1 MWCLEQ
7 VSSPPLRGFNAALS
21 PDQLPRR
28 LRGAADGNRTHVC
41 APATHGSAIELR
53 TLDRVGAQSRTR
65 TCGARRHLIY
75 SQASLPLEYLCVFVC
90 VCLCELARTT
100 LQTPA
105 PRCWW
110 KVDGSNA
117 TPCGA
122 HPFSRRVAG
131 RSSGTFLLDV
141 SARFERATSA
151 FGQRR
156 SVPLSYETTLSL
168 GGSSGR
174 QAKVGSRARMSVLT
188 RGTHRP
194 STGT

>member
-1 MWCLEQ
+1 MPQTELALGGQTLRVHEAVARGSDPANASCWCLEQ

-28 LRGAADGNRTHVC
+28 LSGAAEGNRTHVC
-41 APATHGSAIELR
+41 AVATHGSAIERR

-75 SQASLPLEYLCVFVC
+75 SQASLPLEYLCVAIVGRPC
-90 VCLCELARTT
+90 NR
-100 LQTPA
+100 PH
-105 PRCWW
+105 PCWR

-131 RSSGTFLLDV
+131 HSSGTFRLDV
-141 SARFERATSA
+141 SVRF
-151 FGQRR
+151 
-156 SVPLSYETTLSL
+156 
-168 GGSSGR
+168 
-174 QAKVGSRARMSVLT
+174 
-188 RGTHRP
+188 
-194 STGT
+194 